1 MMDPKII
8 DFVKRDNFVKL
19 TINYDGEDYEG
30 ILLRAPYEPLHLDL
44 NDKKEAQHDKK
55 N

>member
-1 MMDPKII
+1 MTEPKII
-8 DFVKRDNFVKL
+8 DFVKRDNFIKI

-30 ILLRAPYEPLHLDL
+30 ILLRAPYEAIHI
-44 NDKKEAQHDKK
+44 NDRKEAEHDKK